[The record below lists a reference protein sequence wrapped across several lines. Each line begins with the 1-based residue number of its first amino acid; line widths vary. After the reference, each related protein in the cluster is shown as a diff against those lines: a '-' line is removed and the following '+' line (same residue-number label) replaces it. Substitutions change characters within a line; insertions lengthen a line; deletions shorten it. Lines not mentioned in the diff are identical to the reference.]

1 MGTMTVPTMAPDKR
15 VVIVSGG
22 SRGLGQA
29 LVQDRLDAGD
39 IVATFSRSSNSFI
52 DQLRSADPEGA
63 RFHWE
68 AIEGTDLDGVRA
80 FGMNVMRRYKRI
92 DALINNAG
100 VGSEGLL
107 TMTSEREIHLALT
120 LNLES
125 VIVLTRTCLKAMIA
139 ARHGSIINISSV
151 NALRGHKGLAVYSAT
166 KAGLLGLTR
175 SLARE
180 AGPQGITVNAIAPG
194 FFESEMV
201 GHLSDAQRAR
211 IIRRTP
217 MRAMCTTQDLVDSAR
232 FLLETRAITGQTLV
246 VDGGFTC

>member
-1 MGTMTVPTMAPDKR
+1 MPKGSRNVSSDKKV
-15 VVIVSGG
+15 VVISGG

-52 DQLRSADPEGA
+52 DELRRADPNGE

-68 AIEGTDLDGVRA
+68 SVEGTDIEGVRN
-80 FGMNVMRRYKRI
+80 FGTNVMRRYKRI

-100 VGSEGLL
+100 VGVEGLL
-107 TMTSEREIHLALT
+107 TMTSERDIHLALT

-139 ARHGSIINISSV
+139 ERHGSILNISSV

-166 KAGLLGLTR
+166 KAALLGFTR
-175 SLARE
+175 SLATE
-180 AGPQGITVNAIAPG
+180 VGPQGITVNAIAPG

-201 GHLSDAQRAR
+201 GHLTDAQRAR

-217 MRAMCTTQDLVDSAR
+217 MRAMCTTQDIVDSAR
-232 FLLETRAITGQTLV
+232 FLLSTRAITGQTLA
-246 VDGGFTC
+246 VDGGFTA

>member
-1 MGTMTVPTMAPDKR
+1 MPKGSKQVSSDRKV
-15 VVIVSGG
+15 VVISGG

-39 IVATFSRSSNSFI
+39 IVATFSRSSNDFI
-52 DQLRSADPEGA
+52 DQLRKADPEGA

-68 AIEGTDLDGVRA
+68 PIEGTDLDGVRT

-92 DALINNAG
+92 DALVNNAG
-100 VGSEGLL
+100 VGIEGLL
-107 TMTSEREIHLALT
+107 TMTSERDIHLALA

-139 ARHGSIINISSV
+139 ERHGSILNISSV

-166 KAGLLGLTR
+166 KAALLGFTR
-175 SLARE
+175 SLATE
-180 AGPQGITVNAIAPG
+180 VGPQGITVNAIAPG

-201 GHLSDAQRAR
+201 GHLTDAQRAR

-217 MRAMCTTQDLVDSAR
+217 MRAMCTTQDIVDSAR
-232 FLLETRAITGQTLV
+232 FLLSTRAITGQTLA
-246 VDGGFTC
+246 VDGGFTA

>member
-1 MGTMTVPTMAPDKR
+1 MPKWSKRVSTDKR
-15 VVIVSGG
+15 VVIISGG

-29 LVQDRLDAGD
+29 LVQDRLEAGD

-52 DQLRSADPEGA
+52 DQLRSADPEGT

-68 AIEGTDLDGVRA
+68 PIEGTDLDGVRT
-80 FGMNVMRRYKRI
+80 FGMNVLRRYKRI

-100 VGSEGLL
+100 VGIEGLL
-107 TMTSEREIHLALT
+107 TMTSERDIHLALT

-125 VIVLTRTCLKAMIA
+125 VIVLTRTCLKGMIA

-166 KAGLLGLTR
+166 KAALLGFTR
-175 SLARE
+175 SLASE
-180 AGPQGITVNAIAPG
+180 VGPQGVTVNAIAPG

-201 GHLSDAQRAR
+201 GHLTDAQRAR

-217 MRAMCTTQDLVDSAR
+217 MRAMCTTQDIVDSAR
-232 FLLETRAITGQTLV
+232 FLLSTRAITGQTLS
-246 VDGGFTC
+246 VDGGFSA

>member
-1 MGTMTVPTMAPDKR
+1 MPKGSKKVSSDKR
-15 VVIVSGG
+15 VVIISGG

-52 DQLRSADPEGA
+52 DQLRAADPDGA

-80 FGMNVMRRYKRI
+80 FGMSVLRRYKRI
-92 DALINNAG
+92 DALVNNAG
-100 VGSEGLL
+100 VGIEGLL
-107 TMTSEREIHLALT
+107 TMTSERDIHLALT

-125 VIVLTRTCLKAMIA
+125 VIVLTRACLKAMIA
-139 ARHGSIINISSV
+139 QRHGSIINISSV

-166 KAGLLGLTR
+166 KAALLGFTR
-175 SLARE
+175 SLASE
-180 AGPQGITVNAIAPG
+180 VGPQGVTVNAIAPG

-201 GHLSDAQRAR
+201 GHLTEAQRAR

-217 MRAMCTTQDLVDSAR
+217 MRAMCTTQDIVDSAR
-232 FLLETRAITGQTLV
+232 FLLSARAITGQTLS
-246 VDGGFTC
+246 VDGGFSC

>member
-1 MGTMTVPTMAPDKR
+1 MPKGSKKVSSDKR
-15 VVIVSGG
+15 VVIISGG

-52 DQLRSADPEGA
+52 DQLRAADPDGA

-68 AIEGTDLDGVRA
+68 AIEGADLDGVRA
-80 FGMNVMRRYKRI
+80 FGMSVLRRYKRI

-100 VGSEGLL
+100 VGIEGLL
-107 TMTSEREIHLALT
+107 TMTSERDIHLALT

-125 VIVLTRTCLKAMIA
+125 VIVLTRACLKAMIA
-139 ARHGSIINISSV
+139 QRHGSIINISSV

-166 KAGLLGLTR
+166 KAALLGFTR
-175 SLARE
+175 SLASE
-180 AGPQGITVNAIAPG
+180 VGPQGVTVNAIAPG

-201 GHLSDAQRAR
+201 GHLTEAQRAR

-217 MRAMCTTQDLVDSAR
+217 MRAMCTTQDIVDSAR
-232 FLLETRAITGQTLV
+232 FLLSARAITGQTLS
-246 VDGGFTC
+246 VDGGFSC

>member
-1 MGTMTVPTMAPDKR
+1 MPKWSKQVPSDKKV
-15 VVIVSGG
+15 VVISGG

-39 IVATFSRSSNSFI
+39 IVATFSRSSNDFI
-52 DQLRSADPEGA
+52 DRLRSADPNGE

-100 VGSEGLL
+100 IGVEGLL
-107 TMTSEREIHLALT
+107 TMTSERDIHLALT

-139 ARHGSIINISSV
+139 NRHGSIINISSV
-151 NALRGHKGLAVYSAT
+151 NALRGHKGLSVYSAT
-166 KAGLLGLTR
+166 KAGLLGFTR
-175 SLARE
+175 SLATE
-180 AGPQGITVNAIAPG
+180 VGPQGVTVNAIAPG
-194 FFESEMV
+194 FFESDMV
-201 GHLSDAQRAR
+201 GHLTDAQRAR

-217 MRAMCTTQDLVDSAR
+217 MRAMCTTQDIVDSAR
-232 FLLETRAITGQTLV
+232 FLLSTRAITGQTLS
-246 VDGGFTC
+246 VDGGFSS

>member
-1 MGTMTVPTMAPDKR
+1 MPKGSRNVSSDKKV
-15 VVIVSGG
+15 VVISGG

-52 DQLRSADPEGA
+52 DELRRADPEGE

-68 AIEGTDLDGVRA
+68 SVEGTDIEGVRN
-80 FGMNVMRRYKRI
+80 FGTNVMRRYKRI

-100 VGSEGLL
+100 VGVEGLL
-107 TMTSEREIHLALT
+107 TMTSERDIHLALT

-139 ARHGSIINISSV
+139 ERHGSILNISSV

-166 KAGLLGLTR
+166 KAALLGFTR
-175 SLARE
+175 SLATE
-180 AGPQGITVNAIAPG
+180 VGPQGITVNAIAPG

-201 GHLSDAQRAR
+201 GHLTDAQRAR

-217 MRAMCTTQDLVDSAR
+217 MRAMCTTQDIVDSAR
-232 FLLETRAITGQTLV
+232 FLLSTRAITGQTLA
-246 VDGGFTC
+246 VDGGFTA

>member
-1 MGTMTVPTMAPDKR
+1 MPKWSKRVSTEKR
-15 VVIVSGG
+15 VVIISGG

-68 AIEGTDLDGVRA
+68 PIEGTDLDGVRA
-80 FGMNVMRRYKRI
+80 FGMNVLRRYKRI

-100 VGSEGLL
+100 VGIEGLL
-107 TMTSEREIHLALT
+107 TMTSERDIHLALT

-125 VIVLTRTCLKAMIA
+125 VIVLTRTCLKGMIA

-166 KAGLLGLTR
+166 KAALLGFTR
-175 SLARE
+175 SLASE
-180 AGPQGITVNAIAPG
+180 VGPQGVTVNAIAPG

-201 GHLSDAQRAR
+201 GHLTDAQRAR

-217 MRAMCTTQDLVDSAR
+217 MRAMCTTQDIVDSAR
-232 FLLETRAITGQTLV
+232 FLLSTRAITGQTLS
-246 VDGGFTC
+246 VDGGFSA

>member
-1 MGTMTVPTMAPDKR
+1 MRNDQR
-15 VVIVSGG
+15 VVVISGG

-29 LVQDRLDAGD
+29 LVQERLDAGD
-39 IVATFSRSSNSFI
+39 IVATFSRSRNEFI
-52 DQLRSADPEGA
+52 DRLRGADPDGV

-68 AIEGTDLDGVRA
+68 AIEGTDLEGVRT
-80 FGMNVMRRYKRI
+80 FGMNVLRRYKRI

-100 VGSEGLL
+100 VGVEGLL
-107 TMTSEREIHLALT
+107 TMTSERDIHLALT

-125 VIVLTRTCLKAMIA
+125 VIVLTRTCLKGMLA

-166 KAGLLGLTR
+166 KAALLGFTR
-175 SLARE
+175 SLASE
-180 AGPQGITVNAIAPG
+180 VGPQGITVNAIAPG

-201 GHLSDAQRAR
+201 GHLTEAQRAR

-217 MRAMCTTQDLVDSAR
+217 MRAMCTTQDIVDSAR
-232 FLLETRAITGQTLV
+232 FLLSTRAITGQTLA
-246 VDGGFTC
+246 VDGGFSC

>member
-1 MGTMTVPTMAPDKR
+1 MPTGSRKVPSEKKV
-15 VVIVSGG
+15 VVISGG

-39 IVATFSRSSNSFI
+39 IVATYSRSSNGFI
-52 DQLRSADPEGA
+52 DEMRRADPNGD

-68 AIEGTDLDGVRA
+68 AIEGTDLDGVRT

-100 VGSEGLL
+100 VGVEGLL
-107 TMTSEREIHLALT
+107 TMTSERDIHQALT

-139 ARHGSIINISSV
+139 HRHGSIINISSV
-151 NALRGHKGLAVYSAT
+151 NALRGHKGLSVYSAT
-166 KAGLLGLTR
+166 KAALLGFTR
-175 SLARE
+175 SLASE
-180 AGPQGITVNAIAPG
+180 VGPQGVTVNAIAPG
-194 FFESEMV
+194 FFESDMV
-201 GHLSDAQRAR
+201 GHLTDAQRAR

-217 MRAMCTTQDLVDSAR
+217 MRAMCTTQDIVDSAR
-232 FLLETRAITGQTLV
+232 FLLSTRAITGQTLS
-246 VDGGFTC
+246 VDGGFSA

>member
-1 MGTMTVPTMAPDKR
+1 MQTGSRKVPSDKK
-15 VVIVSGG
+15 VIVISGG

-52 DQLRSADPEGA
+52 DQLRSADPNGE

-68 AIEGTDLDGVRA
+68 AIEGTDLDGVRN

-92 DALINNAG
+92 DGLINNAG
-100 VGSEGLL
+100 VGVEGLL
-107 TMTSEREIHLALT
+107 TMTSERDIHLALT

-139 ARHGSIINISSV
+139 HRHGSIINISSV
-151 NALRGHKGLAVYSAT
+151 NALRGHKGLSVYSAT
-166 KAGLLGLTR
+166 KAALLGFTR
-175 SLARE
+175 SLATE
-180 AGPQGITVNAIAPG
+180 VGPQGVTVNAIAPG

-201 GHLSDAQRAR
+201 GHLTDAQRAR

-217 MRAMCTTQDLVDSAR
+217 MRAMCTTQDVVDSAR
-232 FLLETRAITGQTLV
+232 FLLSTRAITGQTLS
-246 VDGGFTC
+246 VDGGFSS

>member
-1 MGTMTVPTMAPDKR
+1 MPKWSKRVSTDKR
-15 VVIVSGG
+15 VVIISGG

-39 IVATFSRSSNSFI
+39 IVATFSRSSNPFI
-52 DQLRSADPEGA
+52 DGLRSADPEGA

-68 AIEGTDLDGVRA
+68 PVEGTDLDGVRT
-80 FGMNVMRRYKRI
+80 FGMNVLRRYKRI
-92 DALINNAG
+92 DALVNNAG
-100 VGSEGLL
+100 VGIEGLL
-107 TMTSEREIHLALT
+107 TMTSERDIHLALT

-125 VIVLTRTCLKAMIA
+125 VIVLTRACLKGMIA

-166 KAGLLGLTR
+166 KAALLGFTR
-175 SLARE
+175 SLASE
-180 AGPQGITVNAIAPG
+180 VGPQGVTVNAIAPG

-201 GHLSDAQRAR
+201 GHLTDAQRTR

-217 MRAMCTTQDLVDSAR
+217 MRAMCTTQDIVDSAR
-232 FLLETRAITGQTLV
+232 FLLSTRAITGQTLA

>member
-1 MGTMTVPTMAPDKR
+1 MQTGSRKVPTDKK
-15 VVIVSGG
+15 VVIISGG

-52 DQLRSADPEGA
+52 DEMRKADPNGE

-68 AIEGTDLDGVRA
+68 ATEGTDLDGVRT
-80 FGMNVMRRYKRI
+80 FGMNVLRRYKRI

-100 VGSEGLL
+100 VGIEGLL
-107 TMTSEREIHLALT
+107 TMTSERDIHLALT

-125 VIVLTRTCLKAMIA
+125 VIVLTRTCLKGMIA
-139 ARHGSIINISSV
+139 HRHGSIINISSV

-166 KAGLLGLTR
+166 KAALLGFTR
-175 SLARE
+175 SLASE
-180 AGPQGITVNAIAPG
+180 VGPQGVTVNAIAPG

-201 GHLSDAQRAR
+201 GHLTDAQRAR

-217 MRAMCTTQDLVDSAR
+217 MRAMCTTQDIVDSAR
-232 FLLETRAITGQTLV
+232 FLLSARAITGQTLS
-246 VDGGFTC
+246 VDGGFSA

>member
-1 MGTMTVPTMAPDKR
+1 MATEKK
-15 VVIVSGG
+15 VVIISGG

-52 DQLRSADPEGA
+52 DQLRSADPNGE

-68 AIEGTDLDGVRA
+68 AIEGADLDGVRT

-100 VGSEGLL
+100 VGVEGLL
-107 TMTSEREIHLALT
+107 TMTSERDIHLALT

-139 ARHGSIINISSV
+139 NRHGSIINISSV
-151 NALRGHKGLAVYSAT
+151 NALRGHKGLSVYSAT
-166 KAGLLGLTR
+166 KAALLGFTR
-175 SLARE
+175 SLASE
-180 AGPQGITVNAIAPG
+180 VGPQGVTVNAIAPG

-201 GHLSDAQRAR
+201 GHLTDAQRAR
-211 IIRRTP
+211 IINRTP
-217 MRAMCTTQDLVDSAR
+217 MRAMCTTQDIVDSAR
-232 FLLETRAITGQTLV
+232 FLLSTRAITGQTLS
-246 VDGGFTC
+246 VDGGFSA

>member
-1 MGTMTVPTMAPDKR
+1 MPKGSKKVSTEKKV
-15 VVIVSGG
+15 VVISGG

-52 DQLRSADPEGA
+52 DQLRSADPNGE

-68 AIEGTDLDGVRA
+68 SIEGTDLDGVRA

-100 VGSEGLL
+100 VGVEGLL
-107 TMTSEREIHLALT
+107 TMTSERDIHLALT

-139 ARHGSIINISSV
+139 NRHGSIINISSV
-151 NALRGHKGLAVYSAT
+151 NALRGHKGLSVYSAT
-166 KAGLLGLTR
+166 KAALLGFTR
-175 SLARE
+175 SLASE
-180 AGPQGITVNAIAPG
+180 VGPQGVTVNAIAPG

-201 GHLSDAQRAR
+201 GHLTDAQRAR
-211 IIRRTP
+211 IINRTP
-217 MRAMCTTQDLVDSAR
+217 MRAMCTTQDIVDSAR
-232 FLLETRAITGQTLV
+232 FLLSTRAITGQTLS
-246 VDGGFTC
+246 VDGGFSA

>member
-1 MGTMTVPTMAPDKR
+1 MPKGSKKVSTEKKV
-15 VVIVSGG
+15 VVISGG

-52 DQLRSADPEGA
+52 EQLRSADPNGE

-92 DALINNAG
+92 DSLINNAG
-100 VGSEGLL
+100 VGVEGLL
-107 TMTSEREIHLALT
+107 TMTSERDIHLALT

-139 ARHGSIINISSV
+139 HRHGSIINISSV
-151 NALRGHKGLAVYSAT
+151 NALRGHKGLSVYSAT
-166 KAGLLGLTR
+166 KAALLGFTR
-175 SLARE
+175 SLASE
-180 AGPQGITVNAIAPG
+180 VGPQGVTVNAIAPG

-201 GHLSDAQRAR
+201 GHLTDAQRAR
-211 IIRRTP
+211 IINRTP
-217 MRAMCTTQDLVDSAR
+217 MRAMCTTQDIVDSAR
-232 FLLETRAITGQTLV
+232 FLLSTRAITGQTLS
-246 VDGGFTC
+246 VDGGFSA

>member
-1 MGTMTVPTMAPDKR
+1 VPIDKR
-15 VVIVSGG
+15 VVIISGG

-29 LVQDRLDAGD
+29 LVQERLDAGD
-39 IVATFSRSSNSFI
+39 IVATFSRSGNAFI
-52 DQLRSADPEGA
+52 DRLRSADPDGE

-68 AIEGTDLDGVRA
+68 AIDGTDLDGVSA

-100 VGSEGLL
+100 IGVEGLL
-107 TMTSEREIHLALT
+107 TMTSEADIHRALT

-125 VIVLTRTCLKAMIA
+125 VIVLTRTCLKGMLAN
-139 ARHGSIINISSV
+139 RHGSIINISSV

-166 KAGLLGLTR
+166 KAALLGFTR
-175 SLARE
+175 SLATE
-180 AGPQGITVNAIAPG
+180 VGPQGITVNAIAPG

-201 GHLSDAQRAR
+201 GHLTDAQRAR

-217 MRAMCTTQDLVDSAR
+217 MRAMCTTQDIVDTAR
-232 FLLETRAITGQTLV
+232 FLLSTRAITGQTLS
-246 VDGGFTC
+246 VDGGFSA

>member
-1 MGTMTVPTMAPDKR
+1 MPTDNR
-15 VVIVSGG
+15 VVIISGG

-52 DQLRSADPEGA
+52 DELRSADPDGA
-63 RFHWE
+63 RFYWE
-68 AIEGTDLDGVRA
+68 AIDGTDLDAVRA

-100 VGSEGLL
+100 VGIEGLL
-107 TMTSEREIHLALT
+107 TMTSERDIHRALT

-139 ARHGSIINISSV
+139 ERRGSIINISSV

-166 KAGLLGLTR
+166 KAALLGLTR
-175 SLARE
+175 SLASE
-180 AGPQGITVNAIAPG
+180 AGPQGVTVNAIAPG

-201 GHLSDAQRAR
+201 GHLTDAQRAR

-217 MRAMCTTQDLVDSAR
+217 MRAMCTTQDIVDSAR
-232 FLLETRAITGQTLV
+232 FLLSTRAITGQTLA

>member
-1 MGTMTVPTMAPDKR
+1 MPKGSRKVSSDKKV
-15 VVIVSGG
+15 VVISGG

-39 IVATFSRSSNSFI
+39 IVATYSRSSNSFI
-52 DQLRSADPEGA
+52 DQMRSADPEGT

-68 AIEGTDLDGVRA
+68 AIDGTDLDGVRTFA
-80 FGMNVMRRYKRI
+80 MNVVRRYKRI

-100 VGSEGLL
+100 VGVEGLL
-107 TMTSEREIHLALT
+107 TMTSERDIHQALT

-125 VIVLTRTCLKAMIA
+125 VIVLTRACLKAMIA
-139 ARHGSIINISSV
+139 ERHGSIINISSV

-166 KAGLLGLTR
+166 KAALLGLTR
-175 SLARE
+175 SLASE
-180 AGPQGITVNAIAPG
+180 VGPQGITVNAIAPG

-201 GHLSDAQRAR
+201 DHLTDAQRAR

-217 MRAMCTTQDLVDSAR
+217 MRAMCTTQDIVDSAR
-232 FLLETRAITGQTLV
+232 FLLSARAITGQTLS
-246 VDGGFTC
+246 VDGGFSA

>member
-1 MGTMTVPTMAPDKR
+1 VPSEKKV
-15 VVIVSGG
+15 VVISGG

-39 IVATFSRSSNSFI
+39 IVATYSRSSNAFI
-52 DQLRSADPEGA
+52 DEMRRADPNGE

-68 AIEGTDLDGVRA
+68 AIEGTDLDGVRT

-100 VGSEGLL
+100 VGVEGLL
-107 TMTSEREIHLALT
+107 TMTSERDIHQALT

-139 ARHGSIINISSV
+139 HRHGSIINISSV
-151 NALRGHKGLAVYSAT
+151 NALRGHKGLSVYSAT
-166 KAGLLGLTR
+166 KAALLGFTR
-175 SLARE
+175 SLASE
-180 AGPQGITVNAIAPG
+180 VGPQGVTVNAIAPG
-194 FFESEMV
+194 FFESDMV
-201 GHLSDAQRAR
+201 GHLTDAQRAR

-217 MRAMCTTQDLVDSAR
+217 MRAMCTTQDIVDSAR
-232 FLLETRAITGQTLV
+232 FLLSTRAITGQTLS
-246 VDGGFTC
+246 VDGGFSS

>member
-1 MGTMTVPTMAPDKR
+1 MPKWSRKLSTEKK

-52 DQLRSADPEGA
+52 DQLRSDDPNGE

-68 AIEGTDLDGVRA
+68 AIEGTDLDGVRT
-80 FGMNVMRRYKRI
+80 FGTNVMRRYKRV

-100 VGSEGLL
+100 VGVEGLL
-107 TMTSEREIHLALT
+107 TMTSERDIHLALT

-139 ARHGSIINISSV
+139 NRHGSIINISSV
-151 NALRGHKGLAVYSAT
+151 NALRGHKGLSVYSAT
-166 KAGLLGLTR
+166 KAALLGFTR
-175 SLARE
+175 SLASE
-180 AGPQGITVNAIAPG
+180 VGPQGVTVNAIAPG

-201 GHLSDAQRAR
+201 GHLTDAQRAR
-211 IIRRTP
+211 IINRTP
-217 MRAMCTTQDLVDSAR
+217 MRAMCTTQDIVDSAR
-232 FLLETRAITGQTLV
+232 FLLSTRAITGQTLS
-246 VDGGFTC
+246 VDGGFSA

>member
-1 MGTMTVPTMAPDKR
+1 MPKWSKQVPSDKK
-15 VVIVSGG
+15 VIVISGG

-39 IVATFSRSSNSFI
+39 IVATFSRSSNDFI
-52 DQLRSADPEGA
+52 DRLRSADPNGE

-100 VGSEGLL
+100 IGVEGLL
-107 TMTSEREIHLALT
+107 TMTSERDIHLALT

-139 ARHGSIINISSV
+139 NRHGSIINISSV
-151 NALRGHKGLAVYSAT
+151 NALRGHKGLSVYSAT
-166 KAGLLGLTR
+166 KAGLLGFTR
-175 SLARE
+175 SLATE
-180 AGPQGITVNAIAPG
+180 VGPQGVTVNAIAPG
-194 FFESEMV
+194 FFESDMV
-201 GHLSDAQRAR
+201 GHLTDAQRAR

-217 MRAMCTTQDLVDSAR
+217 MRAMCTTQDIVDSAR
-232 FLLETRAITGQTLV
+232 FLLSTRAITGQTLS
-246 VDGGFTC
+246 VDGGFSS

>member
-1 MGTMTVPTMAPDKR
+1 MSSDKKV
-15 VVIVSGG
+15 VVISGG

-52 DQLRSADPEGA
+52 DELRRADPEGE

-68 AIEGTDLDGVRA
+68 SVEGTDIEGVRN
-80 FGMNVMRRYKRI
+80 FGTNVMRRYKRI

-100 VGSEGLL
+100 VGVEGLL
-107 TMTSEREIHLALT
+107 TMTSERDIHLALT

-139 ARHGSIINISSV
+139 ERHGSILNISSV

-166 KAGLLGLTR
+166 KAALLGFTR
-175 SLARE
+175 SLATE
-180 AGPQGITVNAIAPG
+180 VGPQGITVNAIAPG

-201 GHLSDAQRAR
+201 GHLTDAQRAR

-217 MRAMCTTQDLVDSAR
+217 MRAMCTTQDIVDSAR
-232 FLLETRAITGQTLV
+232 FLLSTRAITGQTLA
-246 VDGGFTC
+246 VDGGFTA

>member
-1 MGTMTVPTMAPDKR
+1 MPSDKKV
-15 VVIVSGG
+15 VVISGG

-39 IVATFSRSSNSFI
+39 IVATFSRSSNDFI
-52 DQLRSADPEGA
+52 DRLRSADPNGE

-68 AIEGTDLDGVRA
+68 SIEGTDLDGVRN

-100 VGSEGLL
+100 VGVEGLL
-107 TMTSEREIHLALT
+107 TMTSERDIHLALT

-139 ARHGSIINISSV
+139 NRHGSIINISSV
-151 NALRGHKGLAVYSAT
+151 NALRGHKGLSVYSAT
-166 KAGLLGLTR
+166 KAALLGFTR
-175 SLARE
+175 SLASE
-180 AGPQGITVNAIAPG
+180 VGPQGVTVNAIAPG
-194 FFESEMV
+194 FFESDMV
-201 GHLSDAQRAR
+201 GHLTDAQRAR

-217 MRAMCTTQDLVDSAR
+217 MRAMCTTQDIVDSAR
-232 FLLETRAITGQTLV
+232 FLLSTRAITGQTLS
-246 VDGGFTC
+246 VDGGFSS

>member
-1 MGTMTVPTMAPDKR
+1 VATDKK
-15 VVIVSGG
+15 VVIISGG

-52 DQLRSADPEGA
+52 DQLRKADPDGA

-68 AIEGTDLDGVRA
+68 AIEGTDLDGVRT

-100 VGSEGLL
+100 VGVEGLL
-107 TMTSEREIHLALT
+107 TMTSERDIHLALT

-139 ARHGSIINISSV
+139 HRHG
-151 NALRGHKGLAVYSAT
+151 SAT
-166 KAGLLGLTR
+166 KAALLGFTR
-175 SLARE
+175 SLASE
-180 AGPQGITVNAIAPG
+180 VGPQGVTVNAIAPG

-201 GHLSDAQRAR
+201 GHLTDAQRAR
-211 IIRRTP
+211 IINRTP
-217 MRAMCTTQDLVDSAR
+217 MRAMCTTQDIVDSAR
-232 FLLETRAITGQTLV
+232 FLLSTRAITGQTLS
-246 VDGGFTC
+246 VDGGFSS

>member
-1 MGTMTVPTMAPDKR
+1 MPKGSRNVSSDKKV
-15 VVIVSGG
+15 VVISGG

-52 DQLRSADPEGA
+52 DELRRADPEGE

-68 AIEGTDLDGVRA
+68 SVEGTDIEGVRN
-80 FGMNVMRRYKRI
+80 FGTNVMRRYKRI

-100 VGSEGLL
+100 VGVEGLL
-107 TMTSEREIHLALT
+107 TMTSERDIHLALT

-139 ARHGSIINISSV
+139 ERHGSILNISSV

-166 KAGLLGLTR
+166 KAALLGFTR
-175 SLARE
+175 SLATE
-180 AGPQGITVNAIAPG
+180 VGPQGITVNAIAPG

-217 MRAMCTTQDLVDSAR
+217 LGAMSTTHDIVDSAR
-232 FLLETRAITGQTLV
+232 FLLSTRAITGQTLA
-246 VDGGFTC
+246 VDGGFTA

>member
-1 MGTMTVPTMAPDKR
+1 VPSEKKV
-15 VVIVSGG
+15 VVISGG

-39 IVATFSRSSNSFI
+39 IVATYSRSSNGFI
-52 DQLRSADPEGA
+52 DEMRRADPNGD

-68 AIEGTDLDGVRA
+68 AIEGTDLDGVRT

-100 VGSEGLL
+100 VGVEGLL
-107 TMTSEREIHLALT
+107 TMTSERDIHQALT

-139 ARHGSIINISSV
+139 HRHGSIINISSV
-151 NALRGHKGLAVYSAT
+151 NALRGHKGLSVYSAT
-166 KAGLLGLTR
+166 KAALLGFTR
-175 SLARE
+175 SLASE
-180 AGPQGITVNAIAPG
+180 VGPQGVTVNAIAPG
-194 FFESEMV
+194 FFESDMV
-201 GHLSDAQRAR
+201 GHLTDAQRAR

-217 MRAMCTTQDLVDSAR
+217 MRAMCTTQDIVDSAR
-232 FLLETRAITGQTLV
+232 FLLSTRAITGQTLS
-246 VDGGFTC
+246 VDGGFSA

>member
-1 MGTMTVPTMAPDKR
+1 MPKGSNKVATGKK
-15 VVIVSGG
+15 VVIISGG

-39 IVATFSRSSNSFI
+39 IVATFSRTSNSFI
-52 DQLRSADPEGA
+52 DQLRSADPNGE

-68 AIEGTDLDGVRA
+68 GIEGTDLDGVRT

-100 VGSEGLL
+100 VGVEGLL
-107 TMTSEREIHLALT
+107 TMTSERDIHLALT

-139 ARHGSIINISSV
+139 NRHGSIINISSV
-151 NALRGHKGLAVYSAT
+151 NALRGHKGLSVYSAT
-166 KAGLLGLTR
+166 KAALLGFTR
-175 SLARE
+175 SLASE
-180 AGPQGITVNAIAPG
+180 VGPQGVTVNAIAPG

-201 GHLSDAQRAR
+201 GHLTDAQRAR
-211 IIRRTP
+211 IINRTP
-217 MRAMCTTQDLVDSAR
+217 MRAMCTTQDIVDSAR
-232 FLLETRAITGQTLV
+232 FLLSTRAITGQTLS
-246 VDGGFTC
+246 VDGGFSA

>member
-1 MGTMTVPTMAPDKR
+1 MPKGSKQVSTDRK
-15 VVIVSGG
+15 VVIISGG

-39 IVATFSRSSNSFI
+39 IVATFSRSGNDFI
-52 DQLRSADPEGA
+52 DRLRSADPDGS

-68 AIEGTDLDGVRA
+68 PIEGTDLDGVRT
-80 FGMNVMRRYKRI
+80 FGMNVMRRYGRI

-100 VGSEGLL
+100 VGIEGLL
-107 TMTSEREIHLALT
+107 TMTSERDIHRALT

-139 ARHGSIINISSV
+139 ERHGSILNISSV

-166 KAGLLGLTR
+166 KAALLGFTR
-175 SLARE
+175 SLATE
-180 AGPQGITVNAIAPG
+180 VGPQGITVNAIAPG

-201 GHLSDAQRAR
+201 GHLTDAQRAR

-217 MRAMCTTQDLVDSAR
+217 MRAMCTTQDIVDSAR
-232 FLLETRAITGQTLV
+232 FLLSTRAITGQTLA
-246 VDGGFTC
+246 VDGGFTA